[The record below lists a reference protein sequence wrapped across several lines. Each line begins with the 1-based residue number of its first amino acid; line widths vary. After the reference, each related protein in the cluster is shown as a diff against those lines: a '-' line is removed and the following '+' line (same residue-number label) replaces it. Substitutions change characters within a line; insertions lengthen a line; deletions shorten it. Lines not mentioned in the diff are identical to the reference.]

1 MISEMA
7 NFAITGELILCM
19 STTLAGLFAA
29 SGWVGIFAVTPFV
42 SAVTQ
47 RLGRRPTLWLSG
59 LVPVIAAAGFL
70 LTDSLPLWFAL
81 EFIAG
86 HEDLDQDE
94 VAASDDPALSVR
106 RKRDPGPRFPWS
118 RVLDGAGL
126 QRIRP

>member
-1 MISEMA
+1 MQA
-7 NFAITGELILCM
+7 
-19 STTLAGLFAA
+19 LAGLLQALKA
-29 SGWVGIFAVTPFV
+29 E
-42 SAVTQ
+42 
-47 RLGRRPTLWLSG
+47 
-59 LVPVIAAAGFL
+59 
-70 LTDSLPLWFAL
+70 LPAL